1 MSSTF
6 GARLAALSG
15 PQRLCVGIDPHPST
29 LDSWGL
35 PDNAE
40 GTGEFARAVV
50 DAAIAGGIR
59 LIKPQ
64 VALFERQGV
73 SGMSVLSNLM
83 SSARDKGLLVIAD
96 VKRGDIGTS
105 LAGYA
110 QAWLESGSD
119 FEADA
124 MTAVAYQ
131 GVGSLEP
138 AFSLAAERGKGVFVL
153 AATSNSEGW
162 AIQSA
167 TTNEGDSVAQRVVSD
182 VAHRSI
188 RAPHSDSEWLGV
200 VIGATTD
207 RTQFG
212 LDDSVFS
219 GVPILAPGF
228 GAQGISLTDLTE
240 RFGSLSPSVIPTV
253 SRSVAGDSREGID
266 QRVSAHVGEVQAL
279 W

>member
-1 MSSTF
+1 MPSSF
-6 GARLAALSG
+6 GAQLSALRGSE
-15 PQRLCVGIDPHPST
+15 RLCIGIDPHPST
-29 LDSWGL
+29 LESWELSDS
-35 PDNAE
+35 PE
-40 GTGEFARAVV
+40 GINEFAQAIL
-50 DAAIAGGIR
+50 DAAIARGVR

-64 VALFERQGV
+64 VALFERHGV
-73 SGMSVLSNLM
+73 GGLSVLSHLM
-83 SSARDKGLLVIAD
+83 RAAREKGVLIIAD

-110 QAWLESGSD
+110 HAWLDTGSD

-167 TTNEGDSVAQRVVSD
+167 TTKDGDSVAQRVLSD
-182 VAHRSI
+182 VAQRST
-188 RAPHSDSEWLGV
+188 RTPHSDSHWLGV

-207 RTQFG
+207 RNQFG
-212 LDDSVFS
+212 LDDSTLS
-219 GVPILAPGF
+219 HMPILAPGF
-228 GAQGISLTDLTE
+228 GAQGVSLSDLVE
-240 RFGSLSPSVIPTV
+240 RFGSASPTVIPTV
-253 SRSVAGDSREGID
+253 SRSVAGDSRQGIEE
-266 QRVSAHVGEVQAL
+266 RVAAHVDEVRAL